1 MTAARSSPGRLSSA
15 APLLGVLVIAG
26 MVAALQWA
34 VNAGVVDEYTV
45 PRPTDIAAALPRLL
59 AEEHVASRF
68 LVTAAETFAA
78 GALATLAG
86 TALGAALYRWPR
98 MRRSFEPWVA
108 VLAAAPL
115 VLAYPLFLVLFG
127 RSSATVVVIAFASAL
142 PPVVLQTAA
151 GFSAVRPVLLA
162 VGRSFGLGRAGEFR
176 HVLLPAALPSVFTG
190 LRLALM
196 FGLINVVGVEFL
208 INLGG
213 LGALINDLSERYDLP
228 GTWAAIGFVVLVS
241 VFFFIVLD
249 GGERWLRRRG

>member
-1 MTAARSSPGRLSSA
+1 MRSLRAFGP
-15 APLLGVLVIAG
+15 PVLGVLVIAG
-26 MVAALQWA
+26 LVALLQGLIG
-34 VNAGVVDEYTV
+34 AGVVDEYTV
-45 PRPTDIAAALPRLL
+45 PRPTEIVAAVPRLVS
-59 AEEHVASRF
+59 EEHVVSRF
-68 LVTAAETFAA
+68 FVTAAETFTAA
-78 GALATLAG
+78 AMATLVG
-86 TALGAALYRWPR
+86 TALGAALYRWPL

-142 PPVVLQTAA
+142 PPVVLQTVS
-151 GFSAVRPVLLA
+151 GFSAVRPVLLS
-162 VGRSFGLGRAGEFR
+162 VGRSFGLGRAAEFR
-176 HVLLPAALPSVFTG
+176 LVLFPAALPSVFTG

-228 GTWAAIGFVVLVS
+228 GTWAAIGLVVLVS
-241 VFFFIVLD
+241 VSLFVLLD
-249 GGERWLRRRG
+249 GSERWLRRRG

>member
-1 MTAARSSPGRLSSA
+1 MRGFG
-15 APLLGVLVIAG
+15 APLFGLLVIALLI
-26 MVAALQWA
+26 VLLQWA
-34 VNAGVVDEYTV
+34 IGAGIVDGYTV
-45 PRPTDIAAALPRLL
+45 PRPTQIAEALPRLI
-59 AEEHVASRF
+59 AEEGVLHRF
-68 LVTAAETFAA
+68 LITAAETFAA
-78 GALATLAG
+78 GTLATLVG
-86 TALGAALYRWPR
+86 TAMGAALYRWPL
-98 MRRSFEPWVA
+98 MRRSFESWVA

-127 RSSATVVVIAFASAL
+127 RSSLTVVAIAFASSL
-142 PPVVLQTAA
+142 PPVVLQSLA

-162 VGRSFGLGRAGEFR
+162 VGRSFGLSRAAEFR
-176 HVLLPAALPSVFTG
+176 RVLLPAALPSIFTG

-241 VFFFIVLD
+241 VCFFVALD
-249 GGERWLRRRG
+249 GGERWLRRRA

>member
-1 MTAARSSPGRLSSA
+1 MKRA
-15 APLLGVLVIAG
+15 APLFGLLVIG
-26 MVAALQWA
+26 LLVVLLQW
-34 VNAGVVDEYTV
+34 VVGAGIVDEYTV
-45 PRPTDIAAALPRLL
+45 PRPTEIAAALPRLL
-59 AEEHVASRF
+59 SEEHVASRF

-78 GALATLAG
+78 GAAATLVG
-86 TALGAALYRWPR
+86 TGLGAALYRWPLLR
-98 MRRSFEPWVA
+98 QSFEPWIA

-127 RSSATVVVIAFASAL
+127 RSSTTVVVIAFASAL
-142 PPVVLQTAA
+142 PPVVLQTVA

-162 VGRSFGLGRAGEFR
+162 AGRSFGLGRTAEFR

-241 VFFFIVLD
+241 VSFFVALD
-249 GGERWLRRRG
+249 GGERWLQRRG

>member
-1 MTAARSSPGRLSSA
+1 MRGAA
-15 APLLGVLVIAG
+15 APLFGLLVIVG
-26 MVAALQWA
+26 LVVSLQWA
-34 VNAGVVDEYTV
+34 IGAGIVDAYTV
-45 PRPTDIAAALPRLL
+45 PRPSQIAEALPRLIV
-59 AEEHVASRF
+59 EEGVANRF
-68 LVTAAETFAA
+68 LITAAETFAA
-78 GALATLAG
+78 GSLAMVVG
-86 TALGAALYRWPR
+86 TALGAALYRWPL

-127 RSSATVVVIAFASAL
+127 RSSLTVVVIAFASAL
-142 PPVVLQTAA
+142 PPVVLQTLA

-162 VGRSFGLGRAGEFR
+162 VGRSFGLSRAAEFR
-176 HVLLPAALPSVFTG
+176 RVLLPAALPSIFTG
-190 LRLALM
+190 LRLALV

-241 VFFFIVLD
+241 VCFFVALD
-249 GGERWLRRRG
+249 GGERWLRRRA

>member
-1 MTAARSSPGRLSSA
+1 MKPAV
-15 APLLGVLVIAG
+15 APLLGLGVIVLLIVLLQ
-26 MVAALQWA
+26 AAIGWGL
-34 VNAGVVDEYTV
+34 VDEYTV
-45 PRPTDIAAALPRLL
+45 PRPTEIAAALPRLL
-59 AEEHVASRF
+59 TEEHVASRF
-68 LVTAAETFAA
+68 LVTVAETFAA
-78 GALATLAG
+78 GALATLIG
-86 TALGAALYRWPR
+86 TAVGAVLYRWPL

-127 RSSATVVVIAFASAL
+127 RSSLTVVVIAFASAL
-142 PPVVLQTAA
+142 PPVVLQTVA
-151 GFSAVRPVLLA
+151 GFAAVRPVLLA
-162 VGRSFGLGRAGEFR
+162 VGRSLGLSRAAEFR
-176 HVLLPAALPSVFTG
+176 RVLLPAALPSVFTG

-241 VFFFIVLD
+241 VIFFVALD

>member
-1 MTAARSSPGRLSSA
+1 MKTRHGA
-15 APLLGVLVIAG
+15 LGAGLIGLLVIAALIG
-26 MVAALQWA
+26 LLQWA
-34 VNAGVVDEYTV
+34 IGAGFVDEYTV
-45 PRPTDIAAALPRLL
+45 PRPTEIVAALPRLL
-59 AEEHVASRF
+59 LEEHVVSRF
-68 LVTAAETFAA
+68 LITAGETFAA
-78 GALATLAG
+78 GALATVVGAG
-86 TALGAALYRWPR
+86 LGAALYHWPL

-127 RSSATVVVIAFASAL
+127 RSSTTVIVIAFASAL

-162 VGRSFGLGRAGEFR
+162 VGRSFGLGRVAEFR
-176 HVLLPAALPSVFTG
+176 RVLIPASLPSVFTG

-228 GTWAAIGFVVLVS
+228 GTWAAILFVVLVS
-241 VFFFIVLD
+241 VGFFVLLD
-249 GGERWLRRRG
+249 GGERWLRRRS

>member
-1 MTAARSSPGRLSSA
+1 MRRTGAALFGL
-15 APLLGVLVIAG
+15 LVIIAL
-26 MVAALQWA
+26 VVALQLA
-34 VNAGVVDEYTV
+34 IGAGIVDEYTV
-45 PRPTDIAAALPRLL
+45 PRPTQIIAALPRLI
-59 AEEHVASRF
+59 AEEGVTHRF
-68 LVTAAETFAA
+68 LITAGETFAA
-78 GALATLAG
+78 GALATVIG
-86 TALGAALYRWPR
+86 TGLGASLYRWPL

-127 RSSATVVVIAFASAL
+127 RSSLTVIVIAFASAL
-142 PPVVLQTAA
+142 PPVVLQSLA

-162 VGRSFGLGRAGEFR
+162 VGRSFGLGRAAEFR
-176 HVLLPAALPSVFTG
+176 RVLLPAALPSIFTG

-241 VFFFIVLD
+241 ICFFVALD
-249 GGERWLRRRG
+249 EGERWLRRRA

>member
-1 MTAARSSPGRLSSA
+1 MRSA
-15 APLLGVLVIAG
+15 VAPLLGLGLIALLIVL
-26 MVAALQWA
+26 LQWA
-34 VNAGVVDEYTV
+34 IGAGVVDEYTV
-45 PRPTDIAAALPRLL
+45 PRPTEIAGALPRLL
-59 AEEHVASRF
+59 GEEHVASRF
-68 LVTAAETFAA
+68 LVTVAETFAA
-78 GALATLAG
+78 GALATLVG
-86 TALGAALYRWPR
+86 TGLGAALYRWPL

-127 RSSATVVVIAFASAL
+127 RSSLTVVVIAFASAL
-142 PPVVLQTAA
+142 PPVVLQTVA
-151 GFSAVRPVLLA
+151 GFAAVRPVLLA
-162 VGRSFGLGRAGEFR
+162 VGRSLGLGRAAEFR
-176 HVLLPAALPSVFTG
+176 RVLLPAALPSVFTG

-213 LGALINDLSERYDLP
+213 LGALINDLSERYDLA

-241 VFFFIVLD
+241 VLFFVALD

>member
-1 MTAARSSPGRLSSA
+1 MTAARSTSGALLRS
-15 APLLGVLVIAG
+15 APLLGILVIAG
-26 MVAALQWA
+26 LAVLLQWA
-34 VNAGVVDEYTV
+34 IGAGIVDEYTV
-45 PRPTDIAAALPRLL
+45 PRPTEIVAALPRLIF
-59 AEEHVASRF
+59 EEHVASRF

-78 GALATLAG
+78 GTLATLAG
-86 TALGAALYRWPR
+86 TALGAALYHWPR
-98 MRRSFEPWVA
+98 MRRAFEPWVA

-142 PPVVLQTAA
+142 PPVVLQTVA

-162 VGRSFGLGRAGEFR
+162 VGRSFGLGCAAEFR

-196 FGLINVVGVEFL
+196 FSLINVVGVEFL

-241 VFFFIVLD
+241 VSFFVVLD

>member
-1 MTAARSSPGRLSSA
+1 VRRFA
-15 APLLGVLVIAG
+15 APLFGLGVIAG
-26 MVAALQWA
+26 LVVLLQWA
-34 VNAGVVDEYTV
+34 IAAGVVDEYTV
-45 PRPTDIAAALPRLL
+45 PLPSQIIGALPRLI
-59 AEEHVASRF
+59 EEEGVAHRF
-68 LVTAAETFAA
+68 AITAGETFAA
-78 GALATLAG
+78 GALATIIG
-86 TALGAALYRWPR
+86 TLLGAALYRWPLL
-98 MRRSFEPWVA
+98 RRSFEPWVA

-127 RSSATVVVIAFASAL
+127 RSSLTVVVIAFASAL
-142 PPVVLQTAA
+142 PPVVLQSLA

-162 VGRSFGLGRAGEFR
+162 VGRSFGLGRAAEFR
-176 HVLLPAALPSVFTG
+176 RVLLPAALPSIFTG

-241 VFFFIVLD
+241 VCFFFALD
-249 GGERWLRRRG
+249 GGERWLRRRA

>member
-1 MTAARSSPGRLSSA
+1 MKPAV
-15 APLLGVLVIAG
+15 APLLGVGVIVLLVVALQSAIGAG
-26 MVAALQWA
+26 M
-34 VNAGVVDEYTV
+34 VDEYTV
-45 PRPTDIAAALPRLL
+45 PRPTQIAAALPRLL
-59 AEEHVASRF
+59 TEEHVASRF
-68 LVTAAETFAA
+68 LITVWETFAA
-78 GALATLAG
+78 GALATIVG
-86 TALGAALYRWPR
+86 TALGAVLYRWPL

-127 RSSATVVVIAFASAL
+127 RSLMTVIVIAFASAL
-142 PPVVLQTAA
+142 PPVVLQTVA
-151 GFSAVRPVLLA
+151 GFAAVRPVLLA
-162 VGRSFGLGRAGEFR
+162 VGRSLGLSRVAEFR
-176 HVLLPAALPSVFTG
+176 RVLLPAALPSVFTG

-213 LGALINDLSERYDLP
+213 LGALINDLSERYDLA

-241 VFFFIVLD
+241 TVFFVALD

>member
-1 MTAARSSPGRLSSA
+1 LRA
-15 APLLGVLVIAG
+15 APWIGLLVIVG
-26 MVAALQWA
+26 LIAALQWA
-34 VNAGVVDEYTV
+34 IDAGFVDQYTV
-45 PRPTDIAAALPRLL
+45 PHPSEIAAALPRLL
-59 AEEHVASRF
+59 SEEHVASRF
-68 LVTAAETFAA
+68 LITAGETFAA
-78 GALATLAG
+78 GALAMLIG
-86 TALGAALYRWPR
+86 TALGAALYRWTLL
-98 MRRSFEPWVA
+98 RRSFEPWVA

-142 PPVVLQTAA
+142 PPVVLQTTA
-151 GFSAVRPVLLA
+151 GFASVRPVLLA
-162 VGRSFGLGRAGEFR
+162 VGRSFGMGRAAELR
-176 HVLLPAALPSVFTG
+176 KILLPAALPSIFTG

-241 VFFFIVLD
+241 VTFFLLLD